1 MFQAPFCSASESR
14 WPSRV
19 PWIWS
24 CIPWTL
30 RPVRCRLPVVSG
42 LIKMINGPLF
52 INLQRAALQTAGPQ
66 MIWSTYGK
74 TLTQYRLA
82 KCLYQDSSSRNIP
95 AITAMLLPQQVINLQ
110 ALTLQLE
117 KFPRK
122 FQLLLSTKHFLSCW
136 KLKLQGSK
144 VRQFFCSRGAVW
156 KQRFC
161 SLFWGIKSIY
171 LIAPLQKV
179 THNPCL

>member
-14 WPSRV
+14 RPSRV

-42 LIKMINGPLF
+42 LIEMINGPLF

-74 TLTQYRLA
+74 TLTQCRLA
-82 KCLYQDSSSRNIP
+82 KCLYQDSSLRNIR

-110 ALTLQLE
+110 ALTLYNL
-117 KFPRK
+117 KSFPES
-122 FQLLLSTKHFLSCW
+122 FNYYCQPNIFLSCW

-144 VRQFFCSRGAVW
+144 VGQFFCSRGPV
-156 KQRFC
+156 
-161 SLFWGIKSIY
+161 
-171 LIAPLQKV
+171 
-179 THNPCL
+179 